1 MDIEKIPAIITEIQ
15 DDIKMLKR
23 AVKANAPAQEVT
35 TELNKEVKVLAQ
47 DGTIT
52 PLSAVRDTDKW
63 DLEDIDGIIV
73 PLLNGKR
80 VLVYPKFKECPLLP
94 EGTKWNGKQ
103 MNECD
108 TLYNE
113 SDGEKETDE
122 LLALGSKAAEFVRN
136 VRPGVVFNLPHN
148 MLILAALY
156 HFCEEFNAIAE
167 RIKGAS
173 ALEFPAW
180 SSAMYD
186 SDRAWYCSNYG
197 DFNIGYFCHS
207 FMCVPCVLYT
217 ERSED

>member
-1 MDIEKIPAIITEIQ
+1 MNIEEIPQIITAIQ
-15 DDIKMLKR
+15 DDIKMLKSAINPKPEIR
-23 AVKANAPAQEVT
+23 TDK
-35 TELNKEVKVLAQ
+35 ELKVLLKNN
-47 DGTIT
+47 TIAEDDAE
-52 PLSAVRDTDKW
+52 LK
-63 DLEDIDGIIV
+63 LEDINGIIV

-156 HFCEEFNAIAE
+156 HFREEFNAIAE
-167 RIKGAS
+167 RIEGAS

-180 SSAMYD
+180 SSAMCY
-186 SDRAWYCSNYG
+186 SSNAWHYNG
-197 DFNIGYFCHS
+197 NGYFYS
-207 FMCVPCVLYT
+207 YYFFYSLMCVPCVLYK
-217 ERSED
+217 

>member
-1 MDIEKIPAIITEIQ
+1 MNIKEIPQIITAIQ
-15 DDIKMLKR
+15 DDIKMLKSAINPKPEIR
-23 AVKANAPAQEVT
+23 T
-35 TELNKEVKVLAQ
+35 DSELKVLLK
-47 DGTIT
+47 DNTIAEDDAE
-52 PLSAVRDTDKW
+52 LK
-63 DLEDIDGIIV
+63 LEDINGIIV

-113 SDGEKETDE
+113 SGGEKETDE

-156 HFCEEFNAIAE
+156 HFREEFYAITE
-167 RIKGAS
+167 RIEGAS

-180 SSAMYD
+180 SSAMYYGNY
-186 SDRAWYCSNYG
+186 AWTYYG
-197 DFNIGYFCHS
+197 SGFFNVSFHFS
-207 FMCVPCVLYT
+207 FMCVQCVLYT
-217 ERSED
+217 